1 MKERESRVYE
11 YVREQARQGR
21 RPTVREVADATGIA
35 RSTVARVAVGLGY
48 ESWNDFTQRLWRYL
62 GTGEAQGALSESIEL
77 VVSVLRRHAGET
89 VLVDSVGDVEICLE
103 YMLLRLGEL
112 GISAMPFGF
121 GVADAADG
129 GVLLA
134 LNESGM
140 ALLPSCIHAAE
151 CGFEIVAITASH
163 DTPISKLAGVNVVIK
178 NNKSTALDYQ
188 PNYFTAGA
196 LAYLERVLSVY
207 ERTLNHGRRL

>member
-1 MKERESRVYE
+1 MRERESRVYE
-11 YVREQARQGR
+11 YVRGQARQGR

-35 RSTVARVAVGLGY
+35 RSTVARTAVGLGY
-48 ESWNDFTQRLWRYL
+48 ESWSDFTQQIWRYL

-89 VLVDSVGDVEICLE
+89 VLIDSVGDVEICLE

-112 GISAMPFGF
+112 GIPAMPYGH
-121 GVADAADG
+121 GVADAARS

-163 DTPISKLAGVNVVIK
+163 DTPISKLASVNVVIK
-178 NNKSTALDYQ
+178 NNKLTAVDYR

-196 LAYLERVLSVY
+196 LAYLERVLSAY
-207 ERTLNHGRRL
+207 ERARERGKRL